1 MLLPDLSSVQSGL
14 ENSEF
19 CKVIRWFVCNKW
31 PITNVYKDEKRS
43 SLEQGNKTMKDNH
56 YLKPAWT
63 HNGSIKTDLPLTVI
77 GKKKRKLIEAFDAGQ
92 LFCVGK
98 VYIRTNNGAVR
109 IR

>member
-1 MLLPDLSSVQSGL
+1 MFPQ
-14 ENSEF
+14 
-19 CKVIRWFVCNKW
+19 
-31 PITNVYKDEKRS
+31 
-43 SLEQGNKTMKDNH
+43 

-77 GKKKRKLIEAFDAGQ
+77 GKKNRRLIEAFEAGR

-98 VYIRTNNGAVR
+98 VYIRTNNGSVR